1 MVEIWSSVHSPITRL
16 QSQKVCAM
24 CMSWAQAGT
33 SLASIENEGEFDRY
47 DAAAGQNTVHSWK
60 IWKARSKPTSQDT
73 RAE

>member
-1 MVEIWSSVHSPITRL
+1 
-16 QSQKVCAM
+16 M